1 MSWRVVVVSKRAK
14 LEYKMNYLVVR
25 DTEILRIHLSEIH
38 TLLIEST
45 AVSLTAMLVA
55 QLQERRIN
63 IIFCDNH
70 RNPLSNVLPFYGCHN
85 STERVRTQIVWE
97 KETKDLIWA
106 RLVYEKIMNQARVL
120 QKINQDAAVK
130 IEQYAEQVLPG
141 DRTNRE
147 AHAAK
152 VYFNALFGHDF
163 SRHKE
168 SRINIALNYGYTIL
182 LSAINREITV
192 NGYLTQLGIFHNNV
206 YNHFNLSSDLIE
218 PLRSLVDAE
227 VHSWTTYE
235 EFTSKHKMSLVDVL
249 NRKVKMGKKNIQFVN
264 ALETYCRSVLDALS
278 ENDPALVQCM
288 EYEQG

>member
-38 TLLIEST
+38 TLMIEST

-85 STERVRTQIVWE
+85 STEKVKSQLQWTSE
-97 KETKDLIWA
+97 MKDLVWA
-106 RLVYEKIMNQARVL
+106 RIVQEKIMHQARVL
-120 QKINQDAAVK
+120 QKCTQDASVK
-130 IEQYAEQVLPG
+130 LEQYAQEVVPG

-152 VYFNALFGHDF
+152 VYFNALFGNGF
-163 SRHKE
+163 SRHRE
-168 SRINIALNYGYTIL
+168 SIINAALNYGYTIL
-182 LSAINREITV
+182 LSAVNREIVV
-192 NGYLTQLGIFHNNV
+192 NGYITQLGIFHDNV
-206 YNHFNLSSDLIE
+206 FNQFNLSSDLLE
-218 PLRSLVDAE
+218 PLRPLVDAE
-227 VHSWTTYE
+227 VHSWVPFE
-235 EFTSKHKMSLVDVL
+235 EFTGNDKMSLVDIL
-249 NRKVKMGKKNIQFVN
+249 NRKVTMGKKSLQFIN
-264 ALETYCRSVLDALS
+264 ALEVYCRSILDALS
-278 ENDPALVQCM
+278 ENDIALMQCM
-288 EYEQG
+288 EYEQA

>member
-38 TLLIEST
+38 TLMIEST

-85 STERVRTQIVWE
+85 STERVKSQLQWTSE
-97 KETKDLIWA
+97 MKELVWA
-106 RLVYEKIMNQARVL
+106 RIVQEKIMSQARVL
-120 QKINQDAAVK
+120 RNSNQDAALK
-130 IEQYAEQVLPG
+130 LEQYAQEVTPG

-152 VYFNALFGHDF
+152 VYFNALFGNGF
-163 SRHKE
+163 SRHRE
-168 SRINIALNYGYTIL
+168 SMINAALNYGYTIL
-182 LSAINREITV
+182 LSAVNREIVV
-192 NGYLTQLGIFHNNV
+192 NGYITQLGIFHDNV
-206 YNHFNLSSDLIE
+206 FNHFNLSSDLVE
-218 PLRSLVDAE
+218 PLRALVDSE
-227 VHSWTTYE
+227 VHSWGPLE
-235 EFTSKHKMSLVDVL
+235 ELTGKEKMSLVDVL
-249 NRKVKMGKKNIQFVN
+249 NRKVMMGKKSIQFVN
-264 ALETYCRSVLDALS
+264 ALEIYCRSIFEALS
-278 ENDPALVQCM
+278 ENDVALMQCIG
-288 EYEQG
+288 YE